1 MNGKMASENSAVTT
15 DDTITAIRDPPTE
28 YSATPVFYIWDH
40 GRRRNSSL

>member
-1 MNGKMASENSAVTT
+1 MKGKMTSENSAVTT

-40 GRRRNSSL
+40 GRRRNSGL